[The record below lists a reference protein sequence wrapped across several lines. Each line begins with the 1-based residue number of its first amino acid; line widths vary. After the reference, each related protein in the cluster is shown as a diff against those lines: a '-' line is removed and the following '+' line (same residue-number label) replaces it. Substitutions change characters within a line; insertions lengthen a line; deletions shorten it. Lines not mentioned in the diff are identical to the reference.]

1 MTIEW
6 DLIFVCVHSR
16 CALVRVLFDG
26 ANECIRYIDIDQS
39 SCPKS
44 FIPALK
50 YIHNI
55 FFYAF
60 WRLSLRR
67 MSQIILNLK
76 WNQKQCSA
84 LVEFHIISIINDE
97 MERET
102 TNIL

>member
-55 FFYAF
+55 FFTLFDGCRYGEWAKLYSI
-60 WRLSLRR
+60 WNEIRNSVRLS
-67 MSQIILNLK
+67 SN
-76 WNQKQCSA
+76 
-84 LVEFHIISIINDE
+84 F
-97 MERET
+97 T
-102 TNIL
+102 